1 MRDFSPGRVL
11 RLLAV
16 CAGLALSGCFNSAV
30 FLNRGYQTDDL
41 IEEERLV
48 GRWGREPSVD
58 ASEAGEVAKA
68 KAALVIEKPDS
79 TDPCYRVTFLP
90 QFVKYWEMMAPD
102 TPAKVCVFK
111 ASGQTYFDITRW
123 PEGVD
128 YEHMTVSWHWFAAVD
143 VSSDE
148 LRLKMLHPVL
158 VGEYL
163 VEHPLDLPHVAVN
176 TNAEGQY
183 LVTAS
188 TEEIQ
193 LFLLLHV
200 GLGDLMDDE
209 YVLLKLR
216 PEDETSDEAPDDES
230 EDGAKEDSAEAPGPP
245 K

>member
-1 MRDFSPGRVL
+1 MRCCLPGRVL

-16 CAGLALSGCFNSAV
+16 FAGLALSGCFNSAV
-30 FLNRGYQTDDL
+30 FLNRGYLPGDVVEEDD
-41 IEEERLV
+41 LV
-48 GRWGREPSVD
+48 GRWGREPDVD
-58 ASEAGEVAKA
+58 EGEAGEVAKA
-68 KAALVIEKPDS
+68 KAAFVIEKPDS

-90 QFVKYWEMMAPD
+90 QFVKDWEMMAPD

-143 VSSDE
+143 ISSDE
-148 LRLKMLHPVL
+148 LRLKLLHPIL

-163 VEHPLDLPHVAVN
+163 VQHPLDLPHVAVN
-176 TNAEGQY
+176 TSSEGQY

-200 GLGDLMDDE
+200 GLGDLMDKE

-216 PEDETSDEAPDDES
+216 PEDESADDEEADDGP
-230 EDGAKEDSAEAPGPP
+230 EDPAQEPAPPP
-245 K
+245 